1 MNLTFLRPLYTQPG
15 MVASVYLD
23 ATHHTADAARRRQ
36 LRWRAVDE
44 QLAEAGADRATRDA
58 LGAAVSQHAGTGR
71 HGLAIFA
78 SGGRVLAQVSMPDPL
93 GSPVTAWADVPVVA
107 PLLADLCE
115 RVHWLRV
122 LADRTGGNMVMST
135 GEVGV
140 QSTRP
145 PVEIEGVAEYPISKN
160 KPGGWSSPRYQR
172 GADAT
177 WDRNARQVADAVTD
191 AATASGVDVIVLGGD
206 VRGRE
211 LVLEHLPVAVAERV
225 VVTDAGSRAPGAE
238 TEAMDEVT
246 AEVVRRQAEQ
256 LRQQALDRYRAGR
269 AHGLAASGHAEV
281 RQALDRGRVDTL
293 LIDREVLVPEEFV
306 GLAVSTDAE
315 LAAVGMDEERLP
327 DGVGAVLRYA
337 DAPVEPGTMAGGA
350 A

>member
-1 MNLTFLRPLYTQPG
+1 LNLTFLRPLYTQPG

-23 ATHHTADAARRRQ
+23 ATHHTADAARRRR
-36 LRWRAVDE
+36 LRWRAADE
-44 QLAEAGADRATRDA
+44 QLAEAGVDQATRDA
-58 LGAAVSQHAGTGR
+58 LGTAVSEHAGTGR

-78 SGGRVLAQVSMPDPL
+78 SGGRVLAQVSMPDPP
-93 GSPVTAWADVPVVA
+93 GSPVTAWADLPIVA

-140 QSTRP
+140 QGTRP
-145 PVEIEGVAEYPISKN
+145 PVEVKGVEEYPIGKN
-160 KPGGWSSPRYQR
+160 KPGGWSSARYQR
-172 GADAT
+172 GAETT
-177 WDRNARQVADAVTD
+177 WDRNAKQVADAVAD

-246 AEVVRRQAEQ
+246 AEAVRQQAEQ
-256 LRQQALDRYRAGR
+256 LRQQVLDRYRTGR
-269 AHGLAASGHAEV
+269 SHGLAATGHGDV
-281 RQALDRGRVDTL
+281 RRALDRGRVDTL

-306 GLAVSTDAE
+306 GLAVGTDAE
-315 LAAVGMDEERLP
+315 LTIVGVDEERLP